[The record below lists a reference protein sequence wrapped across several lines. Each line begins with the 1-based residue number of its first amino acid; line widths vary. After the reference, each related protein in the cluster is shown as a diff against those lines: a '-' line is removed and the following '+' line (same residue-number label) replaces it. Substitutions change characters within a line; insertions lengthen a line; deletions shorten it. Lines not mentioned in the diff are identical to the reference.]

1 MITSK
6 TILKFSILATCLIFV
21 QGDEYHPRST
31 RSVNEVKGRFN
42 PKTNTEGSI
51 IFKAKFLLYKTRLKE
66 LRSLT
71 TRNNMIPIWL
81 DFKVISKWLEFKKII
96 LIWLEFKINPK

>member
-31 RSVNEVKGRFN
+31 RSLNEIKGRFD

-51 IFKAKFLLYKTRLKE
+51 IFKFNFLL
-66 LRSLT
+66 
-71 TRNNMIPIWL
+71 
-81 DFKVISKWLEFKKII
+81 SKKKNLFVCVTVVLNYAIKH
-96 LIWLEFKINPK
+96 LVRC

>member
-31 RSVNEVKGRFN
+31 RSANEIKGQFD
-42 PKTNTEGSI
+42 PKTNIEGRI
-51 IFKAKFLLYKTRLKE
+51 IFKANFL
-66 LRSLT
+66 
-71 TRNNMIPIWL
+71 
-81 DFKVISKWLEFKKII
+81 FKKII
-96 LIWLEFKINPK
+96 RVRH